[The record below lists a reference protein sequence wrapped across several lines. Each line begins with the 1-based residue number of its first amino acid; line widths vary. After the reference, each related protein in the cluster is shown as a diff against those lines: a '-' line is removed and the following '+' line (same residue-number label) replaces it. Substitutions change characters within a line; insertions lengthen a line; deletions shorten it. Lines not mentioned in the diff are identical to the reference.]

1 MNLDLFC
8 ITLIQSDTKKRSKKL
23 KFEIS
28 CNFRWDWRFSDM
40 FVTEFYSNLKKT
52 VTFFLQNN
60 FFLIFMKIQDFCQ
73 LTLNARLNLDI
84 LRSTFAKST
93 KNSSTWKFK
102 ENSHEKLKKFYWNKK
117 KKLENMN
124 NVWNFS
130 KDNKT
135 QWNFTKTNN
144 KNHPNFP
151 PALEISLQSF
161 KPSKVWHNFS
171 ISP

>member
-1 MNLDLFC
+1 MHNF
-8 ITLIQSDTKKRSKKL
+8 DTKWYKETIEETQVWDILQFSMRLAVFWYVCNWILFKL
-23 KFEIS
+23 EK
-28 CNFRWDWRFSDM
+28 NR
-40 FVTEFYSNLKKT
+40 Y
-52 VTFFLQNN
+52 FFLE
-60 FFLIFMKIQDFCQ
+60 IQDFCQ